1 MMAKDKANDNGLFSE
16 EQLLKLKAA
25 KKELVKD
32 QQKLEEEKEAQ
43 RQFERREREK
53 NMTFAE
59 LLERHGESGNKY

>member
-1 MMAKDKANDNGLFSE
+1 MAKDKANDNGLFSE

-32 QQKLEEEKEAQ
+32 QHKLEEEKEAQ

-59 LLERHGESGNKY
+59 LLERHGDSGNKY

>member
-1 MMAKDKANDNGLFSE
+1 MAKDKANDNGLFSE